1 MIQKGGEEIRRL
13 LGGVLNEMIRFISL
27 VVVGSEVLATITS
40 EDVKKTE
47 EIIYL
52 LFVLYPLNKK
62 YILAVVVCLSS
73 ADPQLVVSI
82 LGEQLNEAGHF

>member
-1 MIQKGGEEIRRL
+1 ML
-13 LGGVLNEMIRFISL
+13 DEMIRFISL
-27 VVVGSEVLATITS
+27 VVVSSEVLATITS
-40 EDVKKTE
+40 EDVRKTE

-52 LFVLYPLNKK
+52 LFVLYPLNRK

-82 LGEQLNEAGHF
+82 LGQQLIEAGQY